1 MKNLLDI
8 WRSDCLIKTS
18 NLNVIDKYF
27 FSKSDIDIVYNYL
40 LNFFGSDFFLNPD
53 LRDNHKCEINWFH
66 HLLVNSKKTAS
77 IIAIFEI
84 AILLKYLIEKQS
96 KKKQRR
102 LESMFKNPR
111 QLRDAFFELY
121 ISYLL
126 QFNNIPISID
136 SSIQGKEIDIIG
148 RIDGIDFIGECKKI
162 YSINHNFLNTINN
175 LKEIFRSKLSKNY
188 YKNGLTITIKFT
200 NINDEENEK
209 NITRKLDD
217 LLSLKNFNSY
227 KDNEGEL
234 NVYDFNENENIQFIL
249 NSNEY
254 HIVCQIVPNINSHTL
269 NFMSSIDIS
278 IYSIKQKVKSVITNK
293 IEQHSKSPN
302 IQKIYFFDNEITP
315 DLQMPVIPDPL
326 LIKNEIEN
334 FINEIEGNDIFCFIS
349 RNYTGD
355 FPIVSIDVY
364 GNNVNLNIKK
374 RLQELNTNFSYIIR
388 NR

>member
-1 MKNLLDI
+1 
-8 WRSDCLIKTS
+8 
-18 NLNVIDKYF
+18 
-27 FSKSDIDIVYNYL
+27 
-40 LNFFGSDFFLNPD
+40 
-53 LRDNHKCEINWFH
+53 
-66 HLLVNSKKTAS
+66 
-77 IIAIFEI
+77 
-84 AILLKYLIEKQS
+84 
-96 KKKQRR
+96 
-102 LESMFKNPR
+102 MFKNPR

-188 YKNGLTITIKFT
+188 YKNWLTITIKFT

-326 LIKNEIEN
+326 LIKNE
-334 FINEIEGNDIFCFIS
+334 
-349 RNYTGD
+349 R
-355 FPIVSIDVY
+355 
-364 GNNVNLNIKK
+364 
-374 RLQELNTNFSYIIR
+374 
-388 NR
+388 